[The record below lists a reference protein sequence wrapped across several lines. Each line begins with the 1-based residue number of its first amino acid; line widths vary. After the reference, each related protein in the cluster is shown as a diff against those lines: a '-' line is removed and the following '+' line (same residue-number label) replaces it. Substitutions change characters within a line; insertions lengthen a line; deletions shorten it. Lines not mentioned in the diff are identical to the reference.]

1 MNRLRELLSIN
12 EDTLG
17 SVYSGG
23 IEEALKAE
31 AFREPA
37 WSESV
42 AVGSKKFVEGI
53 KDKSLLSKQSGTCVV
68 GDVH

>member
-1 MNRLRELLSIN
+1 VARNRFKELLSID
-12 EDTLG
+12 EDALG
-17 SVYSGG
+17 SVYSGW

-31 AFREPA
+31 TYREPT

-53 KDKSLLSKQSGTCVV
+53 AEVRPKFGISGAIF
-68 GDVH
+68 G